1 MWYTNSFD
9 EEFKRNNR
17 KNVAPGMVPEKRL
30 CYEIFRLL
38 KTHVEDVTR
47 VQFTKTYITSIK
59 EDISVELRRD
69 VLERSMHE
77 APSSPADD
85 ILKSL
90 NQVYNE
96 SITKAGAGIAN
107 EEKEEGDEDG
117 AEERV
122 VDAIAKGSAGKTGKV
137 TKKTMHKDILVEPWT
152 EGRVEF
158 AKKDVIKIRA
168 EGDRRRKKKSE
179 MRKWILSSI
188 DRDKGTMEDI
198 GDDVDEVLELP
209 HWQEYTRRVPNNL
222 GLV

>member
-1 MWYTNSFD
+1 
-9 EEFKRNNR
+9 
-17 KNVAPGMVPEKRL
+17 
-30 CYEIFRLL
+30 
-38 KTHVEDVTR
+38 
-47 VQFTKTYITSIK
+47 
-59 EDISVELRRD
+59 
-69 VLERSMHE
+69 MHE
-77 APSSPADD
+77 APTSPADD

-96 SITKAGAGIAN
+96 SIKQAGAGIAN

-152 EGRVEF
+152 AGRVEF